1 MTYSWWQHV
10 IAKLGFDAHGLSR
23 PWYEHRFVVMDLE
36 LTGLN
41 PKEHEVVSIA
51 WVVIEQQSIKLQQSA
66 HMLHQGVSQLA
77 QSPIYHGITSQ
88 RLAAEGLPMS
98 DILKH
103 VASVCED
110 SVMVFHNS
118 LLDTRFLNLA
128 CKEHGIALGRIVLDT
143 LKIEQRRLARKGN
156 DIAFDALSLEA
167 CRQRYGLMPHTSHD
181 ALSDALATAELF
193 LAQANHVSKQ
203 EPVALSELITAG

>member
-1 MTYSWWQHV
+1 MTYSWWQQL
-10 IAKLGFDAHGLSR
+10 IAKLGFDAHGLSK
-23 PWYEHRFVVMDLE
+23 PWYEHRFVVVDLE

-41 PKEHEVVSIA
+41 PKEHEVVSLA
-51 WVVIEQQSIKLQQSA
+51 WVVIEQQSIKLHQSG
-66 HMLHQGVSQLA
+66 HLLHEGVLELA
-77 QSPIYHGITSQ
+77 QSPIYHGITAQ
-88 RLAAEGLPMS
+88 RLAKEGLPMEE
-98 DILKH
+98 ILEH
-103 VASVCED
+103 FARICDD
-110 SVMVFHNS
+110 SILVFHNS
-118 LLDTRFLNLA
+118 LLDTRFLNVA
-128 CKEHGIALGRIVLDT
+128 CKEHHIELPRIVLDT
-143 LKIEQRRLARKGN
+143 LKIEQRRLARQGN